1 MFLPVSSCFSSGDRI
16 HLFAKVGEPTH
27 LPGEVMAVL
36 GWLFLCGVDTK
47 TKSTNLGHMLM
58 LIDMIDRYIHIYI

>member
-1 MFLPVSSCFSSGDRI
+1 M
-16 HLFAKVGEPTH
+16 FAKVGEPTH

-47 TKSTNLGHMLM
+47 RKSTNLGQMFM
-58 LIDMIDRYIHIYI
+58 LIDMIYTYIYIYIYIYICMYISMGVSY